1 MHPRYLR
8 EKGATTGWSDAVSAE
23 CRLFGSPDEFEPGA
37 REVGR
42 MNGTGDGLPRYR
54 AGYASDY

>member
-8 EKGATTGWSDAVSAE
+8 EKGATGWSDAVSAE

-37 REVGR
+37 RKKW
-42 MNGTGDGLPRYR
+42 
-54 AGYASDY
+54 

>member
-37 REVGR
+37 RKKW
-42 MNGTGDGLPRYR
+42 
-54 AGYASDY
+54 